1 MSAVTAKKSSF
12 QVYEEVDTTGE
23 KDPSSYK
30 DILSAEL
37 YNLTASY
44 TLFQHHKYYSLDATE
59 NQNQI
64 ILDIQRDYI
73 DFCADDIATGDFF
86 IASDAA
92 YWFNSN
98 PTWRANVIGNV
109 GLVLSRAVIGVS
121 PLDHTGRDDSHVN
134 CKRAK
139 TENVTPFQLFEFIRV
154 DSTSRL
160 PAAHFYNTKDANER
174 LSNLH
179 RSNPKKRG
187 LYNGA
192 NQPDAPIVACTDSSV
207 IAVDDQAYVAEHQVS
222 DDYLLITTDSSCLM
236 HGVDL
241 HYPQSIGQ

>member
-1 MSAVTAKKSSF
+1 MNYHHHQHLVSAVTAKKSSF
-12 QVYEEVDTTGE
+12 RVYEEVDTVGE

-44 TLFQHHKYYSLDATE
+44 NMFQHQRYHSLDTE
-59 NQNQI
+59 SQDKI

-73 DFCADDIATGDFF
+73 DICADISTGDFL

-92 YWFNSN
+92 YWFNTN
-98 PTWRANVIGNV
+98 PTWSDNLVSKV
-109 GLVLSRAVIGVS
+109 GLVLSRTVVGVS
-121 PLDHTGRDDSHVN
+121 PLELPGSDGDSRVT

-139 TENVTPFQLFEFIRV
+139 TENITPFQLFEFIRV

-160 PAAHFYNTKDANER
+160 PAAHFYNSKDANDR

-179 RSNPKKRG
+179 KKRS

-192 NQPDAPIVACTDSSV
+192 GQPDAPVVACTDSSV
-207 IAVDDQAYVAEHQVS
+207 IAVDEEAYVQEHQVADKLLMYFMY
-222 DDYLLITTDSSCLM
+222 DD
-236 HGVDL
+236 VDL
-241 HYPQSIGQ
+241 L